1 MDLPTMIG
9 IGVAAGLGAYLATR
23 SQHKSNAA
31 LAPSIMAALQAQ
43 DALTLPALTDAIGL
57 KGFSARGKVMMAL
70 NDLVREKKVRIIP
83 APDGTPQL
91 QKVNFIKYALAA

>member
-70 NDLVREKKVRIIP
+70 NNLVREKKVRIIP

>member
-1 MDLPTMIG
+1 MIG

-23 SQHKSNAA
+23 SQHKANAA

-43 DALTLPALTDAIGL
+43 GGLTLPALTEAIGL

-70 NDLVREKKVRIIP
+70 NDLVGQKKVRIIP

-91 QKVNFIKYALAA
+91 QKVNFIKYELAA